1 MSKIQSMNTTTSS
14 EYDPTVKLGTDM
26 RLSQRTAFYAM
37 RDELGLTTKDILF
50 RGAEALL
57 AEKTRSAGDERVT

>member
-1 MSKIQSMNTTTSS
+1 
-14 EYDPTVKLGTDM
+14 M